1 MEKNDDIYKKIY
13 PKISLNKRNINKNIL
28 SPNKDIFRI
37 RLMNINKNTRNN
49 NNNNIKQL
57 KIINNKNI
65 DNKIKKKT
73 CEKNDE
79 NDFDFFDFMKF
90 DLKRKIKH
98 KDISWDKKEFDIWN
112 PSFTN
117 SDNEKEEKKN
127 KKNKILKIN

>member
-1 MEKNDDIYKKIY
+1 MEKNEEIYKKIY
-13 PKISLNKRNINKNIL
+13 PKISINKRIINKNLL
-28 SPNKDIFRI
+28 SPNKDIIRI
-37 RLMNINKNTRNN
+37 KLMNINKNTKNNN
-49 NNNNIKQL
+49 NNNNIKKL
-57 KIINNKNI
+57 KIIQNKNI

-73 CEKNDE
+73 YEKNDE

-112 PSFTN
+112 PIFTN

-127 KKNKILKIN
+127 KKK

>member
-1 MEKNDDIYKKIY
+1 MEKNEEIYKKIY
-13 PKISLNKRNINKNIL
+13 PKISINKRIINKNLL
-28 SPNKDIFRI
+28 SPNKDIIRI
-37 RLMNINKNTRNN
+37 KLMNINKNTKKKN

-57 KIINNKNI
+57 KIIQNKNI

-73 CEKNDE
+73 YEKNDE

-112 PSFTN
+112 PIFTN

-127 KKNKILKIN
+127 KKK

>member
-1 MEKNDDIYKKIY
+1 MEKNEEIYKKIY
-13 PKISLNKRNINKNIL
+13 PKISINKRIINKNLL
-28 SPNKDIFRI
+28 SPNKDIIRI
-37 RLMNINKNTRNN
+37 KLMNINKNTKKKN

-57 KIINNKNI
+57 KIIQNKNI

-73 CEKNDE
+73 YEKNDE

-127 KKNKILKIN
+127 KKK

>member
-1 MEKNDDIYKKIY
+1 MEKNEEIYKKIY
-13 PKISLNKRNINKNIL
+13 PKISINKRIINKNLL
-28 SPNKDIFRI
+28 SPNKDIIRI
-37 RLMNINKNTRNN
+37 KLMNINKNTKNKN
-49 NNNNIKQL
+49 NNNNIKKL
-57 KIINNKNI
+57 KIIQNKNI

-73 CEKNDE
+73 YEKNDE

-112 PSFTN
+112 PIFTN

-127 KKNKILKIN
+127 KKK